1 MDNRTCGQ
9 KVGDIL
15 ISLIEMVKLTYFIV
29 ILLLEY
35 TWLILK
41 SGTYLVN
48 GSSSDA
54 IRPF

>member
-1 MDNRTCGQ
+1 MWS

-15 ISLIEMVKLTYFIV
+15 SLIEMVKLTYFIV

-35 TWLILK
+35 MWLILK
-41 SGTYLVN
+41 SGTYLVK
-48 GSSSDA
+48 GSSRDA